1 MAGKTPTARQAG
13 GSTRR
18 TGRGGTTRKKRHL
31 TPRELREFERLLVAK
46 KRTLLG
52 DVALIRD
59 EFERDGPGRAGEGD
73 PDFSVG
79 SAAIETDAELLDRE
93 VALLREIDD
102 ALERIGDGTYGYCV
116 ATGRPIPKARLRA
129 MPWARYSTEYARAME
144 QAAARRAGP
153 GGSPSRGWRP

>member
-1 MAGKTPTARQAG
+1 MAGKARTVRRAG
-13 GSTRR
+13 GSTRP
-18 TGRGGTTRKKRHL
+18 TGRRSATRRKQRL
-31 TPRELREFERLLVAK
+31 TRSELTEFERLLVAK

-59 EFERDGPGRAGEGD
+59 EFERDGPGRDAEGD

-93 VALLREIDD
+93 VTLLREIDE
-102 ALERIGDGTYGYCV
+102 ALGRIGDGTYGYCV
-116 ATGRPIPKARLRA
+116 ATGRPIRKARLRA

-144 QAAARRAGP
+144 HAAARRAGP
-153 GGSPSRGWRP
+153 GEIRPDRWRP